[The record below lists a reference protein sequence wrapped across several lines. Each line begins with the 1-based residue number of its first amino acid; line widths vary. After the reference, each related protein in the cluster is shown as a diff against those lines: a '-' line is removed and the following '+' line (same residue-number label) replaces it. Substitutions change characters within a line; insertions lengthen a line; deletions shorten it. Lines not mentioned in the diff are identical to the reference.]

1 MKTPAPSNP
10 PPSPEERLEAME
22 YLLGQTLLALESDSA
37 GIRAK
42 LKRLEAALNA
52 IAPGKVPPA
61 TDQDEGNNPF
71 TMDSLGEWMQT
82 CTERMR
88 HHKAVTTR
96 QLVAIGETTARV
108 LELGASLTP
117 EPAPAIGQAAL
128 AALAKAKHPRPP
140 A

>member
-1 MKTPAPSNP
+1 MTTPPTTP
-10 PPSPEERLEAME
+10 PTPHERLDALE
-22 YLLGQTLLALESDSA
+22 YLLGNMALLLEASST
-37 GIRAK
+37 GM
-42 LKRLEAALNA
+42 LEQLQRLEGAINR
-52 IAPGKVPPA
+52 IAPGAMPA
-61 TDQDEGNNPF
+61 PGTEGDMEATQAF
-71 TMDSLGEWMQT
+71 TMDSLGQWMQI

-88 HHKAVTTR
+88 HHKAVTAR

-108 LELGASLTP
+108 LELGASMGP